1 MEKNTY
7 WIVAS
12 SLLLGLHTQISLA
25 ASSIEE
31 RLENSENKIKILE
44 ARLRGTRSA
53 VKENRSR
60 ISDASDR
67 LKINGFIS
75 AGVAVNDGEKVV
87 EPFTKIDDDYSASSI
102 SKSGVQFNFRIFDEW
117 NAVAQLVSKGVNTYQ
132 IEAEWAYL
140 NWQVSDSLQFKFGRQ
155 RAPFYMLS
163 EFLDVGYALPWTIAP
178 LEMYNL
184 TTSTVD
190 GVSSTYSTRV
200 GPTNF
205 QWLVYAGSSQ
215 GEAKEQDASYE
226 SNEAIGTNLVMEIDT
241 WLFRVGYSVARLEAS
256 AESGGLADQ
265 FIQGVS
271 GAVNELGPLYG
282 VVPNFSYDPDD
293 QVFDARYISAGFTYD
308 SGNLLVMG
316 EIANLRLEDSYQP
329 AGDSGYIMVG
339 YRIGKWMPHITF
351 AKSQT
356 DSKSDSE
363 VRALQGFLADT
374 ANSIYSST
382 PPGTPGLAIT
392 NAGINSQIVADNGLP
407 AGSIPSNYVLP
418 GTVCTTLT
426 CSTSVLASMGVR
438 DSLLA
443 ATTAYGETLYN
454 VLEQRIQEQQSYSIG
469 VVYDVAPGVKAKLQ
483 ATHYEQFGSAT
494 YQYLDLQGA
503 SFGGSQVDVINGFK
517 KTSEDGNGRFIG
529 DPGSIDNHTAIYSFS
544 VDAVF

>member
-293 QVFDARYISAGFTYD
+293 QVFDA
-308 SGNLLVMG
+308 
-316 EIANLRLEDSYQP
+316 
-329 AGDSGYIMVG
+329 
-339 YRIGKWMPHITF
+339 
-351 AKSQT
+351 
-356 DSKSDSE
+356 
-363 VRALQGFLADT
+363 
-374 ANSIYSST
+374 
-382 PPGTPGLAIT
+382 
-392 NAGINSQIVADNGLP
+392 
-407 AGSIPSNYVLP
+407 
-418 GTVCTTLT
+418 
-426 CSTSVLASMGVR
+426 
-438 DSLLA
+438 
-443 ATTAYGETLYN
+443 
-454 VLEQRIQEQQSYSIG
+454 
-469 VVYDVAPGVKAKLQ
+469 
-483 ATHYEQFGSAT
+483 
-494 YQYLDLQGA
+494 
-503 SFGGSQVDVINGFK
+503 
-517 KTSEDGNGRFIG
+517 
-529 DPGSIDNHTAIYSFS
+529 
-544 VDAVF
+544 